1 MYRPFVSAKRIEAL
15 RSAFLSVA
23 DILLIRAFDALLNF
37 MFKRLKQ

>member
-1 MYRPFVSAKRIEAL
+1 MISASAKRIEAF

-23 DILLIRAFDALLNF
+23 DILLMRAFDALESF